1 MEVGME
7 PGKLLN
13 VKEAATR
20 LGISPLTMR
29 AWIRQRRLPFVKL
42 GRRVLLSPQDVQRF
56 IEANRIEAVSFDG
69 EGL

>member
-1 MEVGME
+1 MEGS
-7 PGKLLN
+7 KLLS
-13 VKEAATR
+13 VEEAATK

-29 AWIRQRRLPFVKL
+29 IWIRQRRLPFVKL
-42 GRRVLLSPQDVQRF
+42 GMRVLLSPQDVQHF